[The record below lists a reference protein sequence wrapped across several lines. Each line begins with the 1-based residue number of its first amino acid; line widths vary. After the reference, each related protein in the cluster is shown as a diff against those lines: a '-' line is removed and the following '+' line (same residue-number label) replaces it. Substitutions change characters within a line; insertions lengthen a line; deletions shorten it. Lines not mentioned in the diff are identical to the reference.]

1 MSWGDRDGSEMGR
14 FLGVIL
20 IVFMLVFLL
29 WWVLEYVLRF
39 PWPTDFAILSNSVLV
54 SFLLIAAMGV
64 IGA

>member
-1 MSWGDRDGSEMGR
+1 MSWGDRDGNEMGR

-20 IVFMLVFLL
+20 IVLMLVFLL
-29 WWVLEYVLRF
+29 GWVLESVLLF
-39 PWPTDFAILSNSVLV
+39 PWPTEFAILSNSFLV